1 MAMTWSRMAVVMK
14 AATALS
20 FRATRDPQRGAGV
33 DFLPGPSLFGALA
46 GAHRLLR
53 PDKTEEFNA
62 LFGRD
67 GIRVSNGYPLDRPR
81 AEESSGEADMPG
93 KGAGPPAAG
102 NPAAKAATPPR
113 PVPATAVSCKRAPG
127 FERAQPA
134 GATDD
139 PDNEHHGVRDRL
151 LALGAFALSGREK
164 VTPLEDL
171 AVCRALK
178 GEPEHEHE
186 CGQPTDSHKGFAV
199 RDATGRW
206 HGTRAKMGSLVRVGI
221 SDLTGTSEPEVLYS
235 LPTLEEGSR
244 FGVEFTGEAERL
256 AILSGFLEEACAD
269 GRPGAVARTGR
280 PSPDKVLRVGTNRT
294 RGCGA
299 LVLAVRGDI
308 EAAGEDREAFH
319 ERLEGFDGR
328 FRDLCRGYGIDTPA
342 ASYFSVTLLSDAIIP
357 DGALRYVLRLDPP
370 YLGLGRSG
378 ESLSLVCHSATARR
392 VHGWSAFW
400 RMPKPD
406 EMAIGMGSAFLYAC
420 PDPLSNEM
428 LDGLAS
434 LEAGG
439 LGARRQQGF
448 GRVAVS
454 DRFHWELGGSS

>member
-81 AEESSGEADMPG
+81 AEENSGEADMPG

-113 PVPATAVSCKRAPG
+113 PVPATAMTCKGESG
-127 FERAQPA
+127 FARD
-134 GATDD
+134 GK
-139 PDNEHHGVRDRL
+139 HGVRDRL
-151 LALGAFALSGREK
+151 LALGAFALSGRGK
-164 VTPLEDL
+164 VAPLEDL

-199 RDATGRW
+199 RDAAGRW
-206 HGTRAKMGSLVRVGI
+206 YGTRARMGSLVRVGI

-269 GRPGAVARTGR
+269 GRPGAVAGTGR
-280 PSPDKVLRVGTNRT
+280 RSPDRVLRVGTNRT

-299 LVLAVRGDI
+299 LVLAVRGEVPTAD
-308 EAAGEDREAFH
+308 EDREAFH
-319 ERLEGFDGR
+319 ERLEGFDRR

-378 ESLSLVCHSATARR
+378 ESLSLVCHSASARR

-420 PDPLSNEM
+420 PGPLSNEM
-428 LDGLAS
+428 LDALAA
-434 LEAGG
+434 LEASG

>member
-33 DFLPGPSLFGALA
+33 DFVPGPSLFGALA

-53 PDKTEEFNA
+53 PGKTEEFNA

-67 GIRVSNGYPLDRPR
+67 GIRVSNGYPLDQPAARRSPD
-81 AEESSGEADMPG
+81 EAGMPG
-93 KGAGPPAAG
+93 DPATKMTGLA
-102 NPAAKAATPPR
+102 R
-113 PVPATAVSCKRAPG
+113 PVPATAVSCKGAPG
-127 FERAQPA
+127 FARVDEA
-134 GATDD
+134 
-139 PDNEHHGVRDRL
+139 HGVRDRL
-151 LALGAFALSGREK
+151 LALGAFALSGREQ
-164 VTPLEDL
+164 VAPLEDL
-171 AVCRALK
+171 AVCRAV
-178 GEPEHEHE
+178 GQAPENGQGSDQDCGQE
-186 CGQPTDSHKGFAV
+186 CGQPTDSHQGFAV

-221 SDLTGTSEPEVLYS
+221 SDLTGASEPEVLYS
-235 LPTLEEGSR
+235 LPTLTEGSR
-244 FGVEFTGEAERL
+244 FDVEFMGEAGQL
-256 AILSGFLEEACAD
+256 ASLRDFLEEACAE
-269 GRPGAVARTGR
+269 RTSEGGGKAGLR
-280 PSPDKVLRVGTNRT
+280 SPNRTLRVGTNRT

-299 LVLAVRGDI
+299 LLLAGPGEVQ
-308 EAAGEDREAFH
+308 AAGEDREGFRA
-319 ERLEGFDGR
+319 RLEMLDRR
-328 FRDLCRGYGIDTPA
+328 FRALCQKHGIPAPA
-342 ASYFSVTLLSDAIIP
+342 AFYFSVTLLSDATIP

-370 YLGLGRSG
+370 HLGLGRPG
-378 ESLSLVCHSATARR
+378 DCLSLVCHSAKARR

-406 EMAIGMGSAFLYAC
+406 EMAVGMGSAFLYAC
-420 PDPLSNEM
+420 PGPLSDEM
-428 LDGLAS
+428 LDGLAA

-454 DRFHWELGGSS
+454 DPFHWELGGAS